1 MNHVGTGLD
10 VSSATGSVGG
20 ASFPP
25 TRRVRVGTVFG
36 AGIVALVWVAM
47 VHITQGTS
55 DVGAL
60 DLLEVVTGGGADD
73 AVAVLVASRLPRL
86 AAGLLVGVALGLAG
100 TVLQSVARN
109 PLAAPDTLGVDAGAY
124 FAMVVTAA
132 FGVSLPVL
140 PSGGIAFVGGLAAA
154 GLVLGMSA
162 GGASGPTRLV
172 LAGSAV
178 GMALFSASTFL
189 LILDPEGTVGLF
201 AWRAGSLTQTGLGG
215 VTQMAPFVVATVVGC
230 MFAGRRLD
238 LLVLGDDTA
247 STLGISVG
255 RTRATL
261 IVLAVFLTAC
271 SVAVAGP
278 LGFVGLA
285 APALVRLTVARLPE
299 MNRHRV
305 LLPLGALAGVL
316 VVLTADVLLR
326 ALLGGQYGVEVPTG
340 VVTSIFGA
348 GVLVW
353 VASRYRD
360 SGRTTSAPGVTSGG
374 RSSRRFVVTAVAAGV
389 VVVSGGLA
397 GMLGGDTWVLLGDL
411 SNWVGGV
418 SSEGLTFVLDARFP
432 RVVGALVAGAALAVA
447 GTIVQGVS
455 RNPLAEPGLLGI
467 TGGAGVG
474 AVAVITL
481 VPGAGIW
488 TVAAAASV
496 GALAAFVA
504 VYALSSRGGLATDR
518 LVLIGIGVWSG
529 SMAVVTV
536 ILVTTNPWNLAL
548 ALTWLSGS
556 TYGRTLPQIIPVLL
570 TLAAV
575 LPMAIAGHRRLDL
588 MSLDEDTPR
597 LLGLALGRDRL
608 VSLIGAALLTA
619 AAVSAVGVIGF
630 VGLVAPHAARAHV
643 GSHHRRVLPVA
654 ALLGAALVSVA
665 DTVGRSV
672 IAPGQIPAGLVTAL
686 IGTPY
691 FLWLLWKTRAPNPR

>member
-1 MNHVGTGLD
+1 MT
-10 VSSATGSVGG
+10 TTTKP
-20 ASFPP
+20 ASEVALSPA
-25 TRRVRVGTVFG
+25 RRVRIGAVFA
-36 AGIVALVWVAM
+36 AGVVAVLAM
-47 VHITQGTS
+47 AVVHVTQGTS
-55 DVGAL
+55 AVGAL
-60 DLLEVVTGGGADD
+60 DLLDLVTGGD
-73 AVAVLVASRLPRL
+73 AEDAAAVLVASRLPRL
-86 AAGLLVGVALGLAG
+86 AAGILVGVALGFAG

-124 FAMVVTAA
+124 FAMVATAA

-140 PSGGIAFVGGLAAA
+140 PAGGVAFAGGLAAA

-201 AWRAGSLTQTGLGG
+201 AWRAGSIAQTGLGG
-215 VTQMAPFVVATVVGC
+215 VAQMTPLILIGVVAC
-230 MFAGRRLD
+230 MMAGRRLD
-238 LLVLGDDTA
+238 LLALGDDTA
-247 STLGISVG
+247 TVLGIRVG
-255 RTRATL
+255 QTRATL

-285 APALVRLTVARLPE
+285 APALVRLAVSRVPD

-353 VASRYRD
+353 VASRFRD
-360 SGRTTSAPGVTSGG
+360 SGRTPQPPGALAGV
-374 RSSRRFVVTAVAAGV
+374 RSERRFVATAAVASAAV
-389 VVVSGGLA
+389 IAAALV
-397 GMLGGDTWVLLGDL
+397 GMLSGDTWVLLGDL
-411 SNWVGGV
+411 SNWIKGL
-418 SSEGLTFVLDARFP
+418 SSTGLTFVLDARLP
-432 RVVGALVAGAALAVA
+432 RVISALLAGAALAVA

-474 AVAVITL
+474 AVAVITF
-481 VPGAGIW
+481 VPDAGLWIV
-488 TVAAAASV
+488 TAAAAI
-496 GALAAFVA
+496 GALVAFAA
-504 VYALSSRGGLATDR
+504 VYLLSARGGLATDR
-518 LVLIGIGVWSG
+518 LVLIGIGVWSAA
-529 SMAVVTV
+529 MAAITI
-536 ILVTTNPWNLAL
+536 ILVMTDPWNLAM

-556 TYGRTLPQIIPVLL
+556 TYGRTLPQIIPVLIAFIVVVP
-570 TLAAV
+570 LA
-575 LPMAIAGHRRLDL
+575 MAGHRRLDL

-597 LLGLALGRDRL
+597 LLGLSLSRDRL
-608 VSLIGAALLTA
+608 AALVGAALLTA

-630 VGLVAPHAARAHV
+630 VGLVAPHAARALV

-654 ALLGAALVSVA
+654 ALLGAVLVSVA

-672 IAPGQIPAGLVTAL
+672 IAPVQIPAGLVTAL
-686 IGTPY
+686 MGAPY
-691 FLWLLWKTRAPNPR
+691 FLWLLWKTRTPNPGR